1 MPEILHAERL
11 EGVEPR
17 LVAVVHA
24 AAEHV
29 AILVVEGVRS
39 DEQAYINYGK
49 GRTAAQL
56 RPKGVAAKYANPGAA
71 KVTWLNDPLATKHR
85 EQPDGFG
92 HAVDIMP
99 ASGDWNDLAGFDAI
113 AKAMLASAETLGTPI
128 RWGADWD
135 ADGNPRERGETDSP
149 HFELAASNASSA
161 PRPAVTKRPVLRRGM
176 MGEPVRI
183 LQRLLGVKDDGDF
196 GGATDA
202 AVRAAQRKHSL
213 AVDGLVGPATWA
225 ALEG

>member
-1 MPEILHAERL
+1 MPEILHPERL
-11 EGVEPR
+11 DGVEPR
-17 LVAVVHA
+17 LAAVVHA

-56 RPKGVAAKYANPGAA
+56 RPKGIAAKYADPSAA
-71 KVTWLNDPLATKHR
+71 KVTWLSDPLATKHR
-85 EQPDGFG
+85 KQGDGFG

-99 ASGDWNDLAGFDAI
+99 ASGDWNDRAGFDAI
-113 AKAMLASAETLGTPI
+113 AKAMFAAAETQGTAI

-149 HFELAASNASSA
+149 HFELGGAAPAA
-161 PRPAVTKRPVLRRGM
+161 RPAANSRPTLHRGM
-176 MGEPVRI
+176 MGAHVRD
-183 LQRLLGVKDDGDF
+183 LQRLLGVKQDGDF
-196 GGATDA
+196 GGITDA
-202 AVRAAQRKHSL
+202 AVRAAQAKHSL
-213 AVDGLVGPATWA
+213 AVDGVVGSATWA
-225 ALEG
+225 VLEA

>member
-1 MPEILHAERL
+1 MPQILHAERL

-17 LVAVVHA
+17 LVAVVGSVG
-24 AAEHV
+24 ERV
-29 AILVVEGVRS
+29 PILVVEGVRS
-39 DEQAYINYGK
+39 DEQALINYGK

-56 RPKGVAAKYANPGAA
+56 RPKGVAAKYADPDAA

-85 EQPDGFG
+85 KQPDGYG

-113 AKAMLASAETLGTPI
+113 AKAMFAEAEAQGVKI

-149 HFELAASNASSA
+149 HFELGAAVASS
-161 PRPAVTKRPVLRRGM
+161 PVRPAANSRPMLHRGM

-202 AVRAAQRKHSL
+202 AVRAAQRNHSL
-213 AVDGLVGPATWA
+213 AVDGVVGPATWA